1 MVGHRVWWKD
11 ELAKAYEQMHYKEE
25 VVFIG
30 RAEPDTLARLLG
42 SATALVY
49 PSLYEGFGIPILEA
63 FEAEVPVIT
72 SNCTSMPEVAGDAA
86 LLIEPTDTGSLADAL
101 SQIAG
106 NPALCEQL
114 VTKGCLQ
121 RTRFSWDITAE
132 KLWQSMIKTIEQ
144 TI

>member
-1 MVGHRVWWKD
+1 VGHRVWWKD
-11 ELAKAYEQMHYKEE
+11 ELAKAYEQMHYKED
-25 VVFIG
+25 VLFLG

-86 LLIEPTDTGSLADAL
+86 LLIEPTNVEALADAL
-101 SQIAG
+101 TQMS
-106 NPALCEQL
+106 NNLTLRNQL
-114 VTKGCLQ
+114 ITKGRLQ
-121 RTRFSWDITAE
+121 RTHFSWDITAE
-132 KLWQSMIKTIEQ
+132 KLWQSMVKTIE
-144 TI
+144 